1 MHHCSTICSY
11 EYWKSRHKK
20 KTGRTLYI
28 SRQYLFQ
35 DVSRYIKYVQTSV
48 ELLQAWPFGCRDIT
62 HKIFNIQTQLAQLQG
77 EMQKK
82 KRKTNG
88 NYKQFRSLPHN
99 IKPPQKPRFWQEF
112 TQTNG
117 TIQWGCSILQRW
129 DYVKHVFEVSI
140 LAPIILT
147 TKNGGQNTW
156 TSSENTWIR

>member
-20 KTGRTLYI
+20 NWENLIYFKTI
-28 SRQYLFQ
+28 F
-35 DVSRYIKYVQTSV
+35 VSRCFKIYKICSNFCGAASSV
-48 ELLQAWPFGCRDIT
+48 TIRMPRHYPQDIQYS
-62 HKIFNIQTQLAQLQG
+62 NPVGPVAG
-77 EMQKK
+77 RNAEK